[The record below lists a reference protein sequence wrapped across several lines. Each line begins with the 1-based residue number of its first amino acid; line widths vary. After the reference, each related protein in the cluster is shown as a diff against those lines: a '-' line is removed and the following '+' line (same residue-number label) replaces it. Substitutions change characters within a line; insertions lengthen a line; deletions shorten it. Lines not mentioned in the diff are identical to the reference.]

1 MYIFVKMFNVYV
13 WKQCLMYM
21 FVKMFNVYVYKMF
34 NVQYMFEQ
42 AMFNVYV
49 WK

>member
-1 MYIFVKMFNVYV
+1 
-13 WKQCLMYM
+13 MYM

-42 AMFNVYV
+42 VMFNVYV
-49 WK
+49 

>member
-1 MYIFVKMFNVYV
+1 
-13 WKQCLMYM
+13 M

-42 AMFNVYV
+42 VMFNVYV
-49 WK
+49 